1 MLQVSR
7 YAPWRRRAPSERQ
20 LQLLKILKGVK
31 AGGEGTEE
39 VRIMGKTVAIN
50 DLTAGELSSYLC
62 AAKHGA
68 LRRRGIKDHQ
78 DTRRGARMERK
89 ADKERALAA
98 RNLPLPDS
106 A

>member
-1 MLQVSR
+1 MSSLHLSLLSAEGKFRVSR

-50 DLTAGELSSYLC
+50 DLTAGELSSYL
-62 AAKHGA
+62 
-68 LRRRGIKDHQ
+68 
-78 DTRRGARMERK
+78 
-89 ADKERALAA
+89 
-98 RNLPLPDS
+98 
-106 A
+106 